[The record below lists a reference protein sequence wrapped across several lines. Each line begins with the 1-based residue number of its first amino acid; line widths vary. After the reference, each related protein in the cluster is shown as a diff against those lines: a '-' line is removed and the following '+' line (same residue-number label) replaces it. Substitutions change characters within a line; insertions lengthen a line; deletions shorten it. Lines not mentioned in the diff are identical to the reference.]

1 MAQAGQQI
9 QHLFARFAVQRA
21 SRFVAEQQRRVFAQ
35 RSGNGYTL
43 LLAAGELGREV
54 VHSLSQPNLL
64 QHFTRIKRAFADLLR
79 QFDVLQRRQVR
90 HQIVELKDETHVVAA
105 VFRQLRRAKPGD
117 FLIPNNNSPAGR
129 FVHAAEQ
136 VQHGGFARAGRS
148 QHHAELAL
156 FNVKIDMIG
165 RVNNGIARWVVLADI
180 FKRDVAHAIH
190 LLSSI
195 LHPYYTGRR

>member
-1 MAQAGQQI
+1 MRARQFCGFFDFRAGCAGLAVCDILQHRPGEQVDLLLHHADGFAQA
-9 QHLFARFAVQRA
+9 
-21 SRFVAEQQRRVFAQ
+21 
-35 RSGNGYTL
+35 
-43 LLAAGELGREV
+43 
-54 VHSLSQPNLL
+54 
-64 QHFTRIKRAFADLLR
+64 LLR
-79 QFDVLQRRQVR
+79 QRADVLPVDADAAARYVVETRNQVAQR
-90 HQIVELKDETHVVAA
+90 
-105 VFRQLRRAKPGD
+105 
-117 FLIPNNNSPAGR
+117 
-129 FVHAAEQ
+129 
-136 VQHGGFARAGRS
+136 GFARAGRP